1 MRLLR
6 RTARLVASPVGVLAL
21 LAALLAGCSNAGDG
35 DRASPVPTSPGTRPT
50 GATPET
56 LAASTPSAAD
66 RARTDALT
74 VYRGMWT
81 DWVEIARTS
90 DYQNP
95 RLAQHASGR
104 ALSVIYQA
112 VYLNKSKGLVSR
124 GNPAFSP
131 KITAAAPDA
140 DPDRITVVDC
150 VDTTSW
156 LNYRADGQLENDVP
170 GGRRSVQALVLR
182 QNDTWKVDDLVIQAK
197 GTC

>member
-1 MRLLR
+1 MGDRSNGGCVGR
-6 RTARLVASPVGVLAL
+6 GWTVGVMYVCL
-21 LAALLAGCSNAGDG
+21 LLAGCSDG
-35 DRASPVPTSPGTRPT
+35 RSALPVP
-50 GATPET
+50 
-56 LAASTPSAAD
+56 PSAGPAE
-66 RARTDALT
+66 RPALATTSAPPSPASQAAQDALT
-74 VYRGMWT
+74 AYRGMWA

-124 GNPAFSP
+124 GEPVLSP
-131 KITAAAPDA
+131 KLATPTSGA
-140 DPDRITVVDC
+140 DLDRITMVDC
-150 VDTTSW
+150 VDTAHW

-170 GGRRSVQALVLR
+170 GGRRSIQALVLS
-182 QNDTWKVDDLVIQAK
+182 QNGIWKVDDLVVQAK